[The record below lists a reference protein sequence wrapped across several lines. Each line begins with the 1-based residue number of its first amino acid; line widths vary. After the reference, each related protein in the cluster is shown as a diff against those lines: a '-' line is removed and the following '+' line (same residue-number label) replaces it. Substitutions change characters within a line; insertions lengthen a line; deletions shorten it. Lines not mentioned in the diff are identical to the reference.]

1 MRVTQ
6 SMTTNHLNTT
16 LNRSMETLNNYYTQM
31 STTKKIQMPSDD
43 PIVATRALKYR
54 TTVSNTEQYISN
66 TEQCESWL
74 EITDSAFDNLE
85 SLLQRFNDI
94 FVEGASETY
103 TNDDR
108 LDMLEEYTS
117 LLVQFED
124 EFNTTYMGRYVFS
137 GFKTDTALI
146 TQDTNGNNILNPL
159 IYGEDGTQDLINGQN
174 IQVEIGTN
182 NFITVNSDGTKVYT
196 KEMYDTLHSLDEY
209 YTTLKSGKTVSES
222 ELSSKFNEMIDQ
234 TKSVLSKITSSH
246 TQVGV
251 KIDRVQLVKTRLED
265 DETNYTTLLSKNE
278 DVDIAQVT
286 MEYNNAK
293 TVYTSALMVGSKIA
307 NLSLI
312 DYM

>member
-1 MRVTQ
+1 
-6 SMTTNHLNTT
+6 
-16 LNRSMETLNNYYTQM
+16 
-31 STTKKIQMPSDD
+31 
-43 PIVATRALKYR
+43 
-54 TTVSNTEQYISN
+54 
-66 TEQCESWL
+66 
-74 EITDSAFDNLE
+74 
-85 SLLQRFNDI
+85 
-94 FVEGASETY
+94 
-103 TNDDR
+103 
-108 LDMLEEYTS
+108 
-117 LLVQFED
+117 
-124 EFNTTYMGRYVFS
+124 
-137 GFKTDTALI
+137 
-146 TQDTNGNNILNPL
+146 
-159 IYGEDGTQDLINGQN
+159 
-174 IQVEIGTN
+174 
-182 NFITVNSDGTKVYT
+182 
-196 KEMYDTLHSLDEY
+196 MYDTLHSLDEY

>member
-1 MRVTQ
+1 
-6 SMTTNHLNTT
+6 
-16 LNRSMETLNNYYTQM
+16 METLNNYYTQM